1 MKTKQ
6 IEELQKL
13 IDEALEQ
20 FYRHE
25 MSNELMVLEDAN
37 ILRDILLEMQTL
49 VKPDDEELAVWGH
62 A

>member
-13 IDEALEQ
+13 IDDALEE
-20 FYRHE
+20 FYRDE
-25 MSNELMVLEDAN
+25 MSNELMTDAYVV
-37 ILRDILLEMQTL
+37 RDILLEMQTL

>member
-13 IDEALEQ
+13 IDEALEE

-25 MSNELMVLEDAN
+25 MSNELMVDAN